1 MNTRSLAYVAVR
13 LLALYFFITAIVHV
27 SNVVQVSLPNLMSL
41 MDTAVS
47 RPDQIVLLVVVLL
60 PSILML
66 LSAFVL
72 WTTAYRIS
80 RLLSPAVQPR
90 EEVAAAAASERGEL
104 PLRSRAQELASLTK
118 PLLQTGL
125 GISGLILLING
136 IPDFIH
142 MLITITYID
151 TDMYPDH
158 MQRELS
164 ANFVQVIVKMLLGL
178 CLAIGAGGL
187 TRYFTRSSSS

>member
-1 MNTRSLAYVAVR
+1 MDGCLPHLRTADPGRAGAGRSCG
-13 LLALYFFITAIVHV
+13 
-27 SNVVQVSLPNLMSL
+27 
-41 MDTAVS
+41 S
-47 RPDQIVLLVVVLL
+47 RSVG
-60 PSILML
+60 
-66 LSAFVL
+66 
-72 WTTAYRIS
+72 
-80 RLLSPAVQPR
+80 
-90 EEVAAAAASERGEL
+90 EEEL
-104 PLRSRAQELASLTK
+104 PRRSRSQELAALTK

-142 MLITITYID
+142 MLMTITYVD
-151 TDMYPDH
+151 THMYPDH

>member
-13 LLALYFFITAIVHV
+13 LLALYFFINAIVHV
-27 SNVVQVSLPNLMSL
+27 SNVVQVSLPNLMSIK
-41 MDTAVS
+41 DAAAS
-47 RPDQIVLLVVVLL
+47 RPDQMLLLVVVLL
-60 PSILML
+60 PSIIML

-72 WTTAYRIS
+72 WTAAYRIS
-80 RLLSPAVQPR
+80 GLLAPSAQPR
-90 EEVAAAAASERGEL
+90 EEAAAAEAPGGGEL
-104 PLRSRAQELASLTK
+104 PRRSQELASLTR

-125 GISGLILLING
+125 GISGLILLVNG

-142 MLITITYID
+142 MLMTITYVD
-151 TDMYPDH
+151 THMYPDH

>member
-27 SNVVQVSLPNLMSL
+27 SNVVQVSLPNLLSIK
-41 MDTAVS
+41 DAAVS

-60 PSILML
+60 PSIIML
-66 LSAFVL
+66 LSALVL
-72 WTTAYRIS
+72 WTAAYRIS
-80 RLLSPAVQPR
+80 GLLTPAVPLR
-90 EEVAAAAASERGEL
+90 EEAAAAEGAGREEL
-104 PLRSRAQELASLTK
+104 PRRSRSQELAALTK

-142 MLITITYID
+142 MLMTITYVD
-151 TDMYPDH
+151 THMYPDH
-158 MQRELS
+158 MQRELN

>member
-27 SNVVQVSLPNLMSL
+27 SNVVQVSLPNLMSIK
-41 MDTAVS
+41 DAAVS

-60 PSILML
+60 PSIIML

-72 WTTAYRIS
+72 WTAAYRIS
-80 RLLSPAVQPR
+80 GLLTPAVPPR
-90 EEVAAAAASERGEL
+90 EEAAAAEASEREEL
-104 PLRSRAQELASLTK
+104 PRRSRSQELAALTK

-142 MLITITYID
+142 MLMTITYVD
-151 TDMYPDH
+151 THMYPDH